1 MKAGLSTA
9 AEAAWEGIENLSV
22 QDQDA
27 IGQRLF
33 AKLAAKANSV
43 SPTTGDK
50 MNSALSA
57 GVAASNTVENAT
69 HGFSIVTAA
78 DGQRAVQFIKTRD
91 DGTTVTFQLCEGA
104 RGTPYSALA
113 QYGNEKLK
121 GATLKTHSEFK
132 EMVDELFKAVKGLMV
147 ANGELQ
153 TGDEALKLA
162 FKIVQE
168 GVRREDGSSW
178 VEFHTEDKDGGRAVS
193 DRRVLGYAYVLRAY
207 DYRYRC
213 AFFGVSSPESK

>member
-1 MKAGLSTA
+1 MGVEVKGRGHLEVNNNAFQRPAILDPNLFSRISFDCVGLQDSRTTLATA
-9 AEAAWEGIENLSV
+9 PEAASTIE
-22 QDQDA
+22 
-27 IGQRLF
+27 
-33 AKLAAKANSV
+33 
-43 SPTTGDK
+43 T
-50 MNSALSA
+50 
-57 GVAASNTVENAT
+57 AT

-147 ANGELQ
+147 ADGELQ

-168 GVRREDGSSW
+168 GVRREDGGSW

-193 DRRVLGYAYVLRAY
+193 GHRVDVSGRWRAHDGRSY
-207 DYRYRC
+207 C
-213 AFFGVSSPESK
+213 AFFGASSPESK

>member
-1 MKAGLSTA
+1 MGVEVKKGTPLDNNEPLPKMTSLGSGFFSQILFDYRGFQDSRTTLATA
-9 AEAAWEGIENLSV
+9 PEAASTIE
-22 QDQDA
+22 
-27 IGQRLF
+27 
-33 AKLAAKANSV
+33 
-43 SPTTGDK
+43 T
-50 MNSALSA
+50 
-57 GVAASNTVENAT
+57 AT

-168 GVRREDGSSW
+168 GVRREDGGSW

-193 DRRVLGYAYVLRAY
+193 GRRVYGYDDDWFDFYI
-207 DYRYRC
+207 RYRC